1 MASQKQRQIIELR
14 NLNIKMDNLKKDIE
28 NLEIKLLDFLSRIE
42 NNTNNGITY
51 LIEEK
56 SQNNVC
62 S

>member
-1 MASQKQRQIIELR
+1 MVSQKQRQIIELR

-51 LIEEK
+51 LTEEK
-56 SQNNVC
+56 TQK
-62 S
+62 

>member
-14 NLNIKMDNLKKDIE
+14 NLNIKMDNLKKDIK

-51 LIEEK
+51 LIEE
-56 SQNNVC
+56 NREG
-62 S
+62 

>member
-51 LIEEK
+51 LIEE
-56 SQNNVC
+56 NREG
-62 S
+62 